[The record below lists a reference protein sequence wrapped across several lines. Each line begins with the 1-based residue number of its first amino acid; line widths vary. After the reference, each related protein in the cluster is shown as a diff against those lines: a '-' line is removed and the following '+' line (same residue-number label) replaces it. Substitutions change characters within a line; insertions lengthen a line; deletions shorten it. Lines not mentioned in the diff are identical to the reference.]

1 MVKLAEVDMKQL
13 TLQVLIIFFAVLIL
27 PVHANAAGETE
38 LTPAL
43 INPGHE
49 QQPEWFKVSF
59 LDLYEDIAEAAD
71 DDKRVMIYFFQDGCP
86 YCKKLLEDNFGQR
99 DITDKTRKHFDV
111 VTLNIWGDR
120 EVTVGDK
127 VMTEKEFA
135 AALKV
140 QYTPTLIFFDE
151 NNKAVYRANGYY
163 PPEKFDV
170 VLDYVGQKKESE
182 ISFQDYLS
190 QVAPQPASGK
200 LHTGVSSV
208 SSIDNLHAVLEPD
221 KYLLVIFG
229 QKQCATCDELHL
241 DILQRPES
249 KELLERMN
257 VAVIDLWS
265 DQKIVTPDGSEQKI
279 VDWARKLDISYAPS
293 LVYFNDRGEEVFR
306 SDAYLKA
313 FHVQSVMDY
322 VTTAAYKQQPNFQRY
337 IDTRADH
344 LQGAGHRSQL
354 NGLKNVFHHRG
365 TEAQRHRGNQSICL
379 FRINGCNMT

>member
-1 MVKLAEVDMKQL
+1 MKQL
-13 TLQVLIIFFAVLIL
+13 VLKVLMIFFALLLL
-27 PVHANAAGETE
+27 PVQVNAAGETE

-43 INPGHE
+43 VNPGHE

-71 DDKRVMIYFFQDGCP
+71 ENKRVMVFFFQDGCP

-99 DITDKTRKHFDV
+99 EITDKTRKYFDV

-120 EVTVGDK
+120 EVTVGDR

-135 AALKV
+135 AALRV

-151 NNKAVYRANGYY
+151 NNRAVYRANGYY

-170 VLDYVGQKKESE
+170 VLDYVGQKKEKE
-182 ISFQDYLS
+182 IRFQDYLAR
-190 QVAPQPASGK
+190 VAPEPASGK
-200 LHTGVSSV
+200 LHTGVSTV
-208 SSIDNLHAVLEPD
+208 SSIDNLQAALEPD

-241 DILQRPES
+241 DILQRPETR
-249 KELLERMN
+249 ELLKRMN
-257 VAVIDLWS
+257 VAVVDLWS
-265 DQKIVTPDGSEQKI
+265 EQEIVTPDGSQQKI
-279 VDWARKLDISYAPS
+279 YDWAKKLDIKYAPS
-293 LVYFNDRGEEVFR
+293 LVYFNDKGEEVFR

-322 VTTAAYKQQPNFQRY
+322 VTTGAYLQQPNFQRY
-337 IDTRADH
+337 IDSRADQ
-344 LQGAGHRSQL
+344 LREQGVEVNL
-354 NGLKNVFHHRG
+354 
-365 TEAQRHRGNQSICL
+365 
-379 FRINGCNMT
+379 MD

>member
-27 PVHANAAGETE
+27 PVNASAAGETE

-43 INPGHE
+43 VNPGHE

-59 LDLYEDIAEAAD
+59 LDLYEDIAEAAE

-111 VTLNIWGDR
+111 ITLNIWGDR

-170 VLDYVGQKKESE
+170 VLDYVGQKKEAE

-200 LHTGVSSV
+200 LHTEVSSV
-208 SSIDNLHAVLEPD
+208 RSIENLHAVLEPD

-249 KELLERMN
+249 KALLERMN

-279 VDWARKLDISYAPS
+279 VDWARKLDIRYAPS
-293 LVYFNDRGEEVFR
+293 LVYFNGRGEEVFR

-344 LQGAGHRSQL
+344 LREQGIEVNL
-354 NGLKNVFHHRG
+354 
-365 TEAQRHRGNQSICL
+365 
-379 FRINGCNMT
+379 MD

>member
-1 MVKLAEVDMKQL
+1 MTQL
-13 TLQVLIIFFAVLIL
+13 TLKALMIIFAALVL
-27 PVHANAAGETE
+27 PVQANAAGETE

-43 INPGHE
+43 VNPGHE

-71 DDKRVMIYFFQDGCP
+71 DDKRVMIFFFQDGCP

-99 DITDKTRKHFDV
+99 DITDKTRKYFDV

-120 EVTVGDK
+120 EITVGDK

-135 AALKV
+135 TALKV

-170 VLDYVGQKKESE
+170 VLDYVGQKKEKE
-182 ISFQDYLS
+182 ISFQDYIA

-200 LHTGVSSV
+200 LHTEVSSV
-208 SSIDNLHAVLEPD
+208 SSMDNLNAALEPN

-241 DILQRPES
+241 DILQRPQS
-249 KELLERMN
+249 KELLGRMN

-279 VDWARKLDISYAPS
+279 VDWARKLDINYAPS
-293 LVYFNDRGEEVFR
+293 LVYFNDKGEEVFR

-322 VTTAAYKQQPNFQRY
+322 VTTAAYRQQPNFQRY

-344 LQGAGHRSQL
+344 LREQGIEVNL
-354 NGLKNVFHHRG
+354 
-365 TEAQRHRGNQSICL
+365 
-379 FRINGCNMT
+379 MD

>member
-1 MVKLAEVDMKQL
+1 MRQL
-13 TLQVLIIFFAVLIL
+13 INNAWAVCFALLLL
-27 PVHANAAGETE
+27 PAVAQAAGETE
-38 LTPAL
+38 LTPAMV
-43 INPGHE
+43 NPGHE
-49 QQPEWFKVSF
+49 EQPDWFKVSF

-71 DDKRVMIYFFQDGCP
+71 ENKRVMVYFFQDGCP

-99 DITDKTRKHFDV
+99 EITDKTRKYFDV

-170 VLDYVGQKKESE
+170 VLDYVGQKKERE
-182 ISFQDYLS
+182 LGFQDYLAR
-190 QVAPQPASGK
+190 VAPQPASGK
-200 LHTGVSSV
+200 LHTGVANV
-208 SSIDNLHAVLEPD
+208 ASIGNLQAALEKD

-241 DILQRPES
+241 DILQREES
-249 KELLERMN
+249 KALLERLN
-257 VAVIDLWS
+257 IAVIDLWS
-265 DQKIVTPDGSEQKI
+265 DRKIVTPDGSEQKI
-279 VDWARKLDISYAPS
+279 ADWAKKLDIKYAPS

-306 SDAYLKA
+306 SDAYLRA

-322 VTTAAYKQQPNFQRY
+322 VTTAAYKEQPNFQRY
-337 IDTRADH
+337 IDARADH
-344 LQGAGHRSQL
+344 LREQGIEVNL
-354 NGLKNVFHHRG
+354 
-365 TEAQRHRGNQSICL
+365 
-379 FRINGCNMT
+379 MD

>member
-1 MVKLAEVDMKQL
+1 MVKLAEVGMKQL
-13 TLQVLIIFFAVLIL
+13 SLKAFIIFLTLLAL
-27 PVHANAAGETE
+27 PVHAYAAGESE

-43 INPGHE
+43 VNPGHE

-71 DDKRVMIYFFQDGCP
+71 DDKRVMIFFFQDGCP

-99 DITDKTRKHFDV
+99 EITDKTRKYFDV

-120 EVTVGDK
+120 EITVGDK
-127 VMTEKEFA
+127 VMTEKDFA
-135 AALKV
+135 TALKV

-151 NNKAVYRANGYY
+151 NNKAVFRANGYY

-170 VLDYVGQKKESE
+170 VLDYVGLKKEQE
-182 ISFQDYLS
+182 IGFQDYLA

-200 LHTGVSSV
+200 LHTEVSSV
-208 SSIDNLHAVLEPD
+208 NSIDNLNAALEPN
-221 KYLLVIFG
+221 KHLLVIFA

-241 DILQRPES
+241 DILQRPQS
-249 KELLERMN
+249 KELLKRMN

-279 VDWARKLDISYAPS
+279 YDWARKLDINYAPS
-293 LVYFNDRGEEVFR
+293 LVYFNDKGEEVFR

-344 LQGAGHRSQL
+344 LREQGIEVNL
-354 NGLKNVFHHRG
+354 
-365 TEAQRHRGNQSICL
+365 
-379 FRINGCNMT
+379 MD

>member
-1 MVKLAEVDMKQL
+1 MKQL
-13 TLQVLIIFFAVLIL
+13 TLKVLLTLFPLLVIPAH
-27 PVHANAAGETE
+27 VHAAGETE

-43 INPGHE
+43 VNPGHE

-71 DDKRVMIYFFQDGCP
+71 ENKRVMVYFFQDGCP

-99 DITDKTRKHFDV
+99 EITDKTRKYFDV

-151 NNKAVYRANGYY
+151 NNRAVYRANGYY

-170 VLDYVGQKKESE
+170 VLDYVGQKKEKE
-182 ISFQDYLS
+182 ISFQDYLA
-190 QVAPQPASGK
+190 QVAPEPASGK
-200 LHTGVSSV
+200 LHTGDSTVD
-208 SSIDNLHAVLEPD
+208 SIDDLQAALQPD

-249 KELLERMN
+249 RELLKRMN
-257 VAVIDLWS
+257 VAVVDLWS
-265 DQKIVTPDGSEQKI
+265 EQKIVTPDGSKQKI
-279 VDWARKLDISYAPS
+279 YDWAKKLDIKYAPS
-293 LVYFNDRGEEVFR
+293 MVYFNDKGEEVFR
-306 SDAYLKA
+306 TDAYLKA
-313 FHVQSVMDY
+313 FHIQSVMDY
-322 VTTAAYKQQPNFQRY
+322 VTTDAYKQQPNFQRY

-344 LQGAGHRSQL
+344 LREQGIEVNL
-354 NGLKNVFHHRG
+354 
-365 TEAQRHRGNQSICL
+365 
-379 FRINGCNMT
+379 MD

>member
-1 MVKLAEVDMKQL
+1 MVELAEVDMKQL
-13 TLQVLIIFFAVLIL
+13 TLQVLIIYFAVLIL

-43 INPGHE
+43 VNPGHE

-59 LDLYEDIAEAAD
+59 LDLYEDIAEAAED
-71 DDKRVMIYFFQDGCP
+71 NKRVMIYFFQDGCP

-111 VTLNIWGDR
+111 ITLNIWGDR
-120 EVTVGDK
+120 EVTIGDK

-140 QYTPTLIFFDE
+140 QFTPTLIFFDE

-170 VLDYVGQKKESE
+170 VLDYVGQKKEAE

-208 SSIDNLHAVLEPD
+208 STIDNLHAVLEPD

-249 KELLERMN
+249 RDLLERMN

-279 VDWARKLDISYAPS
+279 VDWARKLDIRYAPS

-322 VTTAAYKQQPNFQRY
+322 VTTSAYLEQPNFQRY

-344 LQGAGHRSQL
+344 LREQGIEVNL
-354 NGLKNVFHHRG
+354 
-365 TEAQRHRGNQSICL
+365 
-379 FRINGCNMT
+379 MD

>member
-49 QQPEWFKVSF
+49 QQPEWFKLSF

-71 DDKRVMIYFFQDGCP
+71 DDKRVMIFFFQDGCP

-170 VLDYVGQKKESE
+170 VLDYVGQRKEGE

-190 QVAPQPASGK
+190 QVSPQPASGK

-344 LQGAGHRSQL
+344 LREQGIEVNL
-354 NGLKNVFHHRG
+354 
-365 TEAQRHRGNQSICL
+365 
-379 FRINGCNMT
+379 MD

>member
-1 MVKLAEVDMKQL
+1 MRQL
-13 TLQVLIIFFAVLIL
+13 INNAWAVCFALLLL
-27 PVHANAAGETE
+27 PAVAQAAGETE
-38 LTPAL
+38 LTPAMV
-43 INPGHE
+43 NPGHE
-49 QQPEWFKVSF
+49 EQPDWFKVSF

-71 DDKRVMIYFFQDGCP
+71 ENKRVMVYFFQDGCP

-99 DITDKTRKHFDV
+99 EITDKTRKYFDV

-127 VMTEKEFA
+127 VMTEKEVA

-170 VLDYVGQKKESE
+170 VLDYVGQKKERE
-182 ISFQDYLS
+182 LGFQDYLAR
-190 QVAPQPASGK
+190 VAPQPASGK
-200 LHTGVSSV
+200 LHTGVANV
-208 SSIDNLHAVLEPD
+208 ASIGNLQAALEKD

-241 DILQRPES
+241 DILQREES
-249 KELLERMN
+249 KALLERLN
-257 VAVIDLWS
+257 IAVIDLWS
-265 DQKIVTPDGSEQKI
+265 DRKIVTPDGSEQKI
-279 VDWARKLDISYAPS
+279 ADWAKKLDIKYAPS

-306 SDAYLKA
+306 SDAYLRA

-322 VTTAAYKQQPNFQRY
+322 VTTAAYKEQPNFQRY
-337 IDTRADH
+337 IDARADH
-344 LQGAGHRSQL
+344 LREQGIEVNL
-354 NGLKNVFHHRG
+354 
-365 TEAQRHRGNQSICL
+365 
-379 FRINGCNMT
+379 MD

>member
-1 MVKLAEVDMKQL
+1 VQSRKNAARQKEPDNVFMVKPAEVDMNQL
-13 TLQVLIIFFAVLIL
+13 TLKALMILFAVVVM
-27 PVHANAAGETE
+27 PVYANAADETE

-43 INPGHE
+43 VNPGHE
-49 QQPEWFKVSF
+49 EQPEWFKVSF

-71 DDKRVMIYFFQDGCP
+71 DNKRVMIYFFQDGCP

-99 DITDKTRKHFDV
+99 EITDKTRKYFDV

-127 VMTEKEFA
+127 VMTEKDFA

-140 QYTPTLIFFDE
+140 QYTPTLIFFNE

-170 VLDYVGQKKESE
+170 VLDYVGRKKEGE
-182 ISFQDYLS
+182 FKFQDYLA

-200 LHTGVSSV
+200 LHTDVSNIK
-208 SSIDNLHAVLEPD
+208 SSDDLQASLEPG

-241 DILQRPES
+241 DILQRKES

-265 DQKIVTPDGSEQKI
+265 EQKIVTPDGSEQKI
-279 VDWARKLDISYAPS
+279 YDWAKKLDIKYAPS
-293 LVYFNDRGEEVFR
+293 LVYFNDKGEEVFR
-306 SDAYLKA
+306 SDAYLRA

-322 VTTAAYKQQPNFQRY
+322 VTTAAYKEQPNFQRY

-344 LQGAGHRSQL
+344 LREQGIEVNL
-354 NGLKNVFHHRG
+354 
-365 TEAQRHRGNQSICL
+365 
-379 FRINGCNMT
+379 MD